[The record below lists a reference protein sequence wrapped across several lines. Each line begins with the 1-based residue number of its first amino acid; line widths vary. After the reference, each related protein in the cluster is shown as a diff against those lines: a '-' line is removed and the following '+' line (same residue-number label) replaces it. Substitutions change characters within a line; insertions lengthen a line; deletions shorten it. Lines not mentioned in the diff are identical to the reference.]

1 MALNNPYANHSTHA
15 NEFKLTDNIRRSTS
29 ISPPFD
35 ETFDDNFHLSNL
47 HIATNNHN
55 NIQLNLTDNNYFS
68 PISSDIQSSLVNP
81 DTAKLNQLEYNGS
94 FVSHIPMMSS
104 SSSNSSLPQQQ
115 QQSNLQE
122 NLDDPRT
129 RPIVT
134 GRETLIEIDR
144 EQAGLGLSVV
154 GGSDTQLINRNDKIL
169 IRN

>member
-35 ETFDDNFHLSNL
+35 DNFHLSNPHL
-47 HIATNNHN
+47 ATNH

-81 DTAKLNQLEYNGS
+81 NATKFNQSSHEQQLEYNGS

-115 QQSNLQE
+115 SNLQD
-122 NLDDPRT
+122 NLDDPRI

-134 GRETLIEIDR
+134 GQETLIEIDR

-154 GGSDTQLINRNDKIL
+154 GGSDTQLVNPNDEL
-169 IRN
+169 LVQN